1 MRKIILSLVSLG
13 VVGALAGC
21 ATAGPAPS
29 SAGEAVVTAALA
41 DPARPAADT
50 SRDAKRLPAAMIAFA
65 GIKPG
70 MVVVDL
76 LPGSGY
82 FTRIFSKVVGPG
94 GKVYA
99 AAGPGRD
106 GAPPAVAAIASN
118 PVFANVI
125 VTPLSPAQTFATPE
139 KVDLVWTSRNYHD
152 LRNTTRNL
160 DIAAINKAVY
170 QSLKPGGIFIVLDH
184 AAAPGSGPEIPGTL
198 HRINP
203 DIVKADLKAA
213 GFVLVGESNVLRNP
227 ADDVTKR
234 VFEEGIPDSSDQFI
248 LKFRKP

>member
-1 MRKIILSLVSLG
+1 MRKILMGLIVAAAAIS
-13 VVGALAGC
+13 GC
-21 ATAGPAPS
+21 ATAQTGSTGAS
-29 SAGEAVVTAALA
+29 SAVVAAALA
-41 DPARPAADT
+41 EPSRPPAEVA
-50 SRDAKRLPAAMIAFA
+50 RDAKRKPAEMVAFA

-76 LPGSGY
+76 LPGGGY
-82 FTRIFSKVVGPG
+82 FTRIFSKVVGPT

-106 GAPPAVAAIASN
+106 GAPPAVAALSSN
-118 PVFANVI
+118 PAYANV
-125 VTPLSPAQTFATPE
+125 VVAPLAPTQTYTTPE

-152 LRNTTRNL
+152 LRNATRNL

-170 QSLKPGGIFIVLDH
+170 DSLKPGGIFIVLDH
-184 AAAPGSGPEIPGTL
+184 AAAPGTGPEIPGTL

-213 GFVLVGESNVLRNP
+213 GFQFVSESNVLRNP